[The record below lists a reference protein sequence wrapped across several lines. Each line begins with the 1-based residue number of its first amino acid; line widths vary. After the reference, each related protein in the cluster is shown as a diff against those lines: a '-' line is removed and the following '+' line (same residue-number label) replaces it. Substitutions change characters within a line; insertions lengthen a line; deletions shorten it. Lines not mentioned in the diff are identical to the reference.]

1 MQTSKKVIDIIQN
14 TSIDARK
21 YIKRQILNVLDL
33 ENQSFT
39 NNYSD
44 IKQLIYFIEDSIEE
58 FELFSVE
65 KKLFSAMENIILT
78 YLRSNPNLPL
88 ESESLRKELEALK
101 QQYRPDISDDLKYL
115 AKRIH
120 QRFPHLVPYD
130 NISTFLKHK
139 TTKIQDI
146 IDSVNNQAITNI
158 SRLSKEITQIIQTE
172 KTANQNKENLERMIC
187 DIVHIFEKRYK
198 SENQNVKSQLTLT
211 TQKLKVF
218 IMELRKGVYNVFLDK
233 TILSQ
238 EELTNFLNER
248 VPILNDVLKSLNQI
262 ESTKPID
269 PPVTLREE
277 QNVDREQL
285 IENFI
290 RIFSSNIFL
299 ELDNINTHVLSTL
312 NLTIDES
319 TILEPAVEQLEYVHE
334 HELKKIVTQIN
345 INLQE
350 YSKKRKLSESTSKN
364 I

>member
-1 MQTSKKVIDIIQN
+1 
-14 TSIDARK
+14 
-21 YIKRQILNVLDL
+21 
-33 ENQSFT
+33 
-39 NNYSD
+39 
-44 IKQLIYFIEDSIEE
+44 
-58 FELFSVE
+58 
-65 KKLFSAMENIILT
+65 
-78 YLRSNPNLPL
+78 
-88 ESESLRKELEALK
+88 
-101 QQYRPDISDDLKYL
+101 
-115 AKRIH
+115 
-120 QRFPHLVPYD
+120 
-130 NISTFLKHK
+130 
-139 TTKIQDI
+139 
-146 IDSVNNQAITNI
+146 
-158 SRLSKEITQIIQTE
+158 
-172 KTANQNKENLERMIC
+172 
-187 DIVHIFEKRYK
+187 
-198 SENQNVKSQLTLT
+198 
-211 TQKLKVF
+211 
-218 IMELRKGVYNVFLDK
+218 MELRKGVYNVFLDK